1 MDEMLRLSLL
11 WRVVAAIGAFFG
23 RLASGSRFLAA
34 LGRWW
39 QASGTRRFLDRR
51 FSAEAGFTEASGYRR
66 LSQRLND
73 RLAGVSRPLEWFRAS
88 VVGRIWRGLFRWGE
102 GSVLLGWMFRGG
114 LTGVILTVLG
124 LYCGVDYVLRDV
136 LSVPVLSSL
145 WDEALLLLSFLWI
158 LRLRMDRATPL
169 EARTN
174 PLDVPLLAF
183 LALGFLLM
191 NTVFDY
197 YSIAVDGYRATVQY
211 MLWFFVVTRMLRDDR
226 DFRTLYFAMVALATV
241 IALHGIYQFIVAV
254 PIPSNWTDQ
263 AEQSVRTRVY
273 SIFGSPN
280 IMGDYMVMFAPMAAG
295 LAYYLPKTWQKLLAW
310 ACAFAMCFACLFT
323 MSRGAWVAMAVAVV
337 LFCLLVDR
345 RLFALLVV
353 AAMAAMFLP
362 FVASRI
368 GYLFTE
374 QFAESTARGGRA
386 SRWHY
391 GLNYLVESG
400 HPWLGL
406 GLGMFGGAIAMQT
419 KIIDQ
424 WDYFYL
430 DNYYLKIMVEMG
442 YLGFIFFVVL
452 LAALVLIGLRCVR
465 RSGLIHRAGG
475 PRMQPLAAGI
485 LSGLCGVLA
494 HCYFENIFEEPYMM
508 AYFWMMAAML
518 VYLGFFR
525 PRAARRAAQS

>member
-73 RLAGVSRPLEWFRAS
+73 RLAGVSRPLEWFRAG

-145 WDEALLLLSFLWI
+145 WDEALLLVSLLWI

-226 DFRTLYFAMVALATV
+226 DFRTLYLAMVALATV

-263 AEQSVRTRVY
+263 AEQSVRTRVF

-353 AAMAAMFLP
+353 AAVAAMFLP

-525 PRAARRAAQS
+525 PRAAQRAAQQ

>member
-114 LTGVILTVLG
+114 LTGVILTLLG
-124 LYCGVDYVLRDV
+124 LYCGVDYLLRDV
-136 LSVPVLSSL
+136 FSVPALSSL
-145 WDEALLLLSFLWI
+145 WDEALLLLSLLWI

-183 LALGFLLM
+183 LALGFWLM

-197 YSIAVDGYRATVQY
+197 YSISMDGYRATVQY
-211 MLWFFVVTRMLRDDR
+211 MLWFFVVTRMLRNDR
-226 DFRTLYFAMVALATV
+226 DFKTLYFAMVALATV
-241 IALHGIYQFIVAV
+241 IALHGIYQYIVAV

-263 AEQSVRTRVY
+263 AEQSVRTRVF

-345 RLFALLVV
+345 RLFALLV
-353 AAMAAMFLP
+353 AAAVAAMFLP

-525 PRAARRAAQS
+525 PRAAQRAAQQ

>member
-23 RLASGSRFLAA
+23 RLASGSRLVAV

-39 QASGTRRFLDRR
+39 KASGTRRFLDRR

-73 RLAGVSRPLEWFRAS
+73 RLAGVSRPLAWFRAS
-88 VVGRIWRGLFRWGE
+88 AVGRLWRGLFRWGE

-124 LYCGVDYVLRDV
+124 LYCGVDYVLRNV

-145 WDEALLLLSFLWI
+145 WDEALLLVSFLWI
-158 LRLRMDRATPL
+158 LRLRMDRPTPL
-169 EARTN
+169 EDRTN

-191 NTVFDY
+191 NTVYDY
-197 YSIAVDGYRATVQY
+197 YSISVDGYRATVQY

-241 IALHGIYQFIVAV
+241 IALHGIYQYIVAV

-263 AEQSVRTRVY
+263 AEQSVRTRVF

-353 AAMAAMFLP
+353 AAVAAMFLP

-442 YLGFIFFVVL
+442 YLGFAFFVVL

-525 PRAARRAAQS
+525 PRAARRAAQA

>member
-145 WDEALLLLSFLWI
+145 WDEALLLVSLLWI

-191 NTVFDY
+191 NTVFHY

-263 AEQSVRTRVY
+263 AEQSVRTRVF

-353 AAMAAMFLP
+353 AAVAAMFLP

-525 PRAARRAAQS
+525 PRAAQRAAQQ

>member
-23 RLASGSRFLAA
+23 RLASGSRFLAV

-145 WDEALLLLSFLWI
+145 WDEALLLVSLLWI

-211 MLWFFVVTRMLRDDR
+211 MLWFFVVTRMLRNDR
-226 DFRTLYFAMVALATV
+226 DFRTLYLAMVALATV
-241 IALHGIYQFIVAV
+241 IALHGIYQYIVAV

-263 AEQSVRTRVY
+263 AEQSVRTRVF

-353 AAMAAMFLP
+353 AAVAAMFLP

-508 AYFWMMAAML
+508 AHFWMMAAML

-525 PRAARRAAQS
+525 PRAAQRAAQQ

>member
-114 LTGVILTVLG
+114 LTGVILTLLG
-124 LYCGVDYVLRDV
+124 LYCGVDYLLRDV
-136 LSVPVLSSL
+136 FSVPALSSL
-145 WDEALLLLSFLWI
+145 WDEALLLLSLLWI

-183 LALGFLLM
+183 LALGFWLM

-211 MLWFFVVTRMLRDDR
+211 MLWFFVVTRMLRNDR
-226 DFRTLYFAMVALATV
+226 DFKTLYFAMVALATV
-241 IALHGIYQFIVAV
+241 IALHGIYQYIVAV

-263 AEQSVRTRVY
+263 AEQSVRTRVF

-337 LFCLLVDR
+337 LFYLLVDR

-353 AAMAAMFLP
+353 AAVAAMFLP

-465 RSGLIHRAGG
+465 RSGFIHRAGG

-525 PRAARRAAQS
+525 PRAARHAAQS

>member
-39 QASGTRRFLDRR
+39 RGSGTRRFLDRR

-73 RLAGVSRPLEWFRAS
+73 RLAGVSRPLEWFRAG

-145 WDEALLLLSFLWI
+145 WDEALLLVSLLWI

-226 DFRTLYFAMVALATV
+226 DFRTLYLAMVALATV

-263 AEQSVRTRVY
+263 AEQSVRTRVF

-353 AAMAAMFLP
+353 AAVAAMFLP

-525 PRAARRAAQS
+525 PRAARRKAQS

>member
-73 RLAGVSRPLEWFRAS
+73 RLAGVSRPLEWFRAG

-525 PRAARRAAQS
+525 PRAAQRAAQQ

>member
-145 WDEALLLLSFLWI
+145 WDEALLLVSLLWI

-263 AEQSVRTRVY
+263 AEQSVRTRVF

-353 AAMAAMFLP
+353 AAVAAMFLP

-465 RSGLIHRAGG
+465 RSGFIHRAGG

>member
-114 LTGVILTVLG
+114 LTGVILTLLG
-124 LYCGVDYVLRDV
+124 LYCGVDYLLRDV
-136 LSVPVLSSL
+136 FSVPALSSL
-145 WDEALLLLSFLWI
+145 WDEALLLVSLLWI
-158 LRLRMDRATPL
+158 LRLRMDRSTPL

-183 LALGFLLM
+183 LALGFWLM

-197 YSIAVDGYRATVQY
+197 YSISMDGYRATVQY

-241 IALHGIYQFIVAV
+241 IALHGIYQYIVAV

-263 AEQSVRTRVY
+263 AEQSVRTRVF

-345 RLFALLVV
+345 RLFALLV
-353 AAMAAMFLP
+353 AAAVAAMFLP

-525 PRAARRAAQS
+525 PRAARRAAQQ

>member
-145 WDEALLLLSFLWI
+145 WDEALLLVSLLWI

-263 AEQSVRTRVY
+263 AEQSVRTRVF

-353 AAMAAMFLP
+353 AAVAAMFLP

-525 PRAARRAAQS
+525 PRAAQRAAQQ

>member
-1 MDEMLRLSLL
+1 MDDMLRLSLL
-11 WRVVAAIGAFFG
+11 WRVVAAIGAWFG
-23 RLASGSRFLAA
+23 RLASGSAVLAA
-34 LGRWW
+34 VGRSWRG
-39 QASGTRRFLDRR
+39 SGTRRFFLRR
-51 FSAEAGFTEASGYRR
+51 LSVEGATAASGFRR
-66 LSQRLND
+66 LSQRCND
-73 RLAGVSRPLEWFRAS
+73 RPARVSWPVRRFRAS
-88 VVGRIWRGLFRWGE
+88 AVGRLWRGLFRWGE

-114 LTGVILTVLG
+114 LTTVILAVLG

-145 WDEALLLLSFLWI
+145 WDEALLLLSFLWV
-158 LRLRMDRATPL
+158 LRLRMDRQTPM

-174 PLDVPLLAF
+174 PLDVPVLAF
-183 LALGFLLM
+183 LVLGFWLM
-191 NTVFDY
+191 NTIFDY
-197 YSIAVDGYRATVQY
+197 YSISVDGYRATVQY
-211 MLWFFVVTRMLRDDR
+211 MLWFFVVTRLVRDDR
-226 DFRTLYFAMVALATV
+226 DFRVLYLAMVALATV
-241 IALHGIYQFIVAV
+241 IALHGIYQYIVAV

-263 AEQSVRTRVY
+263 AEQSVRTRVF

-295 LAYYLPKTWQKLLAW
+295 LAYYFPKTWQKLLAW

-345 RLFALLVV
+345 RLFALLLV
-353 AAMAAMFLP
+353 AAVAALFLP

-391 GLNYLVESG
+391 GLNYLEESG

-419 KIIDQ
+419 QIIDQ

-442 YLGFIFFVVL
+442 YLGFAFFVLL
-452 LAALVLIGLRCVR
+452 LAALLYVGFRCLY
-465 RSGLIHRAGG
+465 RSRTPKESTE
-475 PRMQPLAAGI
+475 PRVQPLAAGI
-485 LSGLCGVLA
+485 LAGLSGVLV

-525 PRAARRAAQS
+525 QRKERAQTQS

>member
-11 WRVVAAIGAFFG
+11 WRVVAATCAFFG
-23 RLASGSRFLAA
+23 RLASGSVVFAAIGRCWNDSGTHRFLIRRLSADGITA
-34 LGRWW
+34 
-39 QASGTRRFLDRR
+39 ASGF
-51 FSAEAGFTEASGYRR
+51 RR
-66 LSQRLND
+66 LSQRCND
-73 RLAGVSRPLEWFRAS
+73 RLSRVVRPIQWFRAS
-88 VVGRIWRGLFRWGE
+88 TVGRIWNGLFRWGR
-102 GSVLLGWMFRGG
+102 GSLILGWMFQGG
-114 LTGVILTVLG
+114 LTSVILAVLG

-136 LSVPVLSSL
+136 LAIPVLSSL
-145 WDEALLLLSFLWI
+145 WDEALLLLSFFWI
-158 LRLRMDRATPL
+158 IRLRMDCSTPM

-174 PLDVPLLAF
+174 PLDTPLLAF
-183 LALGFLLM
+183 LVLGFWLM
-191 NTVFDY
+191 NTIFDY
-197 YSIAVDGYRATVQY
+197 YSISVDGYRATVQY
-211 MLWFFVVTRMLRDDR
+211 MLWFFVVTRMLRDDH
-226 DFRTLYFAMVALATV
+226 DLKILYLTMVGLATI
-241 IALHGIYQFIVAV
+241 IALHGIYQYIVAV

-263 AEQSVRTRVY
+263 AEQSVRTRVF

-295 LAYYLPKTWQKLLAW
+295 LAYYFPRTWQKLLAW
-310 ACAFAMCFACLFT
+310 ACAFAMCFSCLFT

-345 RLFALLVV
+345 RLFVLLLV
-353 AAMAAMFLP
+353 AAVAAMFLP

-419 KIIDQ
+419 QIIDQ

-452 LAALVLIGLRCVR
+452 LAVLLYVGCRAVY
-465 RSGLIHRAGG
+465 RSRTPKDDPA
-475 PRMQPLAAGI
+475 PRVQPLAAGI
-485 LSGLCGVLA
+485 LAGLSGVLV

-518 VYLGFFR
+518 IYLGFFR
-525 PRAARRAAQS
+525 QRKQCRTA

>member
-145 WDEALLLLSFLWI
+145 WDEALLLLSLLWI

-263 AEQSVRTRVY
+263 AEQSVRTRVF

-353 AAMAAMFLP
+353 AAVAAMFLP

-442 YLGFIFFVVL
+442 YLGFAFFVVL

-525 PRAARRAAQS
+525 PRAAQRAAQQ

>member
-114 LTGVILTVLG
+114 LTGVILTLLG
-124 LYCGVDYVLRDV
+124 LYCGVDYLLRDV
-136 LSVPVLSSL
+136 FSVPALSSL
-145 WDEALLLLSFLWI
+145 WDEALLLLSLLWI

-183 LALGFLLM
+183 LALGFWLM

-197 YSIAVDGYRATVQY
+197 YSISMDGYRATVQY
-211 MLWFFVVTRMLRDDR
+211 MLWFFVVTRMLRNDR
-226 DFRTLYFAMVALATV
+226 DFKTLYFAMVALATV
-241 IALHGIYQFIVAV
+241 IALHGIYQYIVAV

-263 AEQSVRTRVY
+263 AEQSVRTRVF

-345 RLFALLVV
+345 RLFALLV
-353 AAMAAMFLP
+353 AAAVAAMFLP

-525 PRAARRAAQS
+525 PRAARRAAQQ

>member
-114 LTGVILTVLG
+114 LTGVILTLLG
-124 LYCGVDYVLRDV
+124 LYCGVDYLLRDV
-136 LSVPVLSSL
+136 FSVPALSSL
-145 WDEALLLLSFLWI
+145 WDEALLLLSLLWI

-183 LALGFLLM
+183 LALGFWLM

-197 YSIAVDGYRATVQY
+197 YSISMDGYRATVQY
-211 MLWFFVVTRMLRDDR
+211 MLWFFVVTRMLRNDR
-226 DFRTLYFAMVALATV
+226 DFKTLYFAMVALATV
-241 IALHGIYQFIVAV
+241 IALHGIYQYIVAV

-263 AEQSVRTRVY
+263 AEQSVRTRVF

-345 RLFALLVV
+345 RLFALLV
-353 AAMAAMFLP
+353 AAAVAAMFLP

-419 KIIDQ
+419 KMIDQ

-430 DNYYLKIMVEMG
+430 DNYYLEIMVEMG

-525 PRAARRAAQS
+525 PRAARRAAQQ

>member
-73 RLAGVSRPLEWFRAS
+73 RLAGVSRPLEWFRAG

-124 LYCGVDYVLRDV
+124 LYCGVDYLLRDV
-136 LSVPVLSSL
+136 FSVPVLSSL
-145 WDEALLLLSFLWI
+145 WDEALLLVSLLWI

-197 YSIAVDGYRATVQY
+197 YSISMDGYRATVQY
-211 MLWFFVVTRMLRDDR
+211 MLWFFVVTRMLRNDR
-226 DFRTLYFAMVALATV
+226 DFKTLYFAMVALATV
-241 IALHGIYQFIVAV
+241 IALHGIYQYIVAV

-263 AEQSVRTRVY
+263 AEQSVRTRVF

-353 AAMAAMFLP
+353 AAVAAMFLP

-465 RSGLIHRAGG
+465 RSGFIHRAGG

-525 PRAARRAAQS
+525 PRAAQRAAQQ

>member
-39 QASGTRRFLDRR
+39 RASGTRRFLDRR

-88 VVGRIWRGLFRWGE
+88 VVGRIWRGFFRWGE

-136 LSVPVLSSL
+136 FSVPVLSSL
-145 WDEALLLLSFLWI
+145 WDEALLLLSLLWI

-183 LALGFLLM
+183 LALGFWLM

-226 DFRTLYFAMVALATV
+226 DFKTLYFAMVALATV
-241 IALHGIYQFIVAV
+241 IALHGIYQYIVAV

-353 AAMAAMFLP
+353 AAVAAMFLP

-525 PRAARRAAQS
+525 PRAAQRAAQS

>member
-114 LTGVILTVLG
+114 LTGVILTLLG
-124 LYCGVDYVLRDV
+124 LYCGVDYLLRDV
-136 LSVPVLSSL
+136 FSVPALSSL
-145 WDEALLLLSFLWI
+145 WDEALLLLSLLWI

-183 LALGFLLM
+183 LALGFWLM

-197 YSIAVDGYRATVQY
+197 YSISMDGYRATVQY
-211 MLWFFVVTRMLRDDR
+211 MLWFFVVTRMLRNDR
-226 DFRTLYFAMVALATV
+226 DFKTLYFAMVALATV
-241 IALHGIYQFIVAV
+241 IALHGIYQYIVAV

-263 AEQSVRTRVY
+263 AEQSVRTRVF

-353 AAMAAMFLP
+353 AAVAAMFLP

-525 PRAARRAAQS
+525 PRAARRAAQQ

>member
-73 RLAGVSRPLEWFRAS
+73 RLAGVSRPLEWFRAG

-263 AEQSVRTRVY
+263 AEQSVRTRVF

-353 AAMAAMFLP
+353 AAVAAMFLP